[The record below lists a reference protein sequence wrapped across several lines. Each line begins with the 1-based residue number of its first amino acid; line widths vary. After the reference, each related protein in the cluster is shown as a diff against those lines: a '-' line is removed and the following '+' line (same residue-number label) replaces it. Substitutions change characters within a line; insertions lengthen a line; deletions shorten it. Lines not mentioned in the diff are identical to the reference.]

1 MEISHAS
8 LETSV
13 ASLGIKG
20 QAEEVTVSTDAE
32 FMMMIAHGIYSN
44 KALALIR
51 ELLCNARDGH
61 MKAGWPD
68 KPIIVTLTDNL
79 LVIRDH
85 GTGIPNAIFA
95 RTYMTFGQSTKRKD
109 KLATGG
115 FGVGTK
121 VPWAVCDTFSARN
134 WIDKTMTAYSIVKS
148 DPMLGGKPSCTPVM
162 TIPSVEPSGVEV
174 SVPFPEKMHSEISV
188 YLRHFADELGIPL
201 IINGTPHTSWKLEEI
216 AELYEK
222 GFTYSASHPK
232 TVIQSSP
239 FYVRQGDV
247 IYPIEQQ
254 EEFNESWAILKNLS
268 ESSIDC
274 FMFLAEP
281 DSIIPTLSRESL
293 QYTDRTI
300 LSIKKLM
307 NKVIDELASNLDA
320 YAKRTEKHL
329 PQYISNS
336 TKFVQKKWNDRY
348 DILLDLSECHAAF
361 LRDDNLSNSQN
372 LLLHSN
378 MRRWLVKHTPYL
390 ETKTVVG
397 ADFRNKMNNT
407 VLSIFKEKLK
417 QFKHLDHKRLLE
429 LSAETPNGWKKSQQ
443 FLKNVA
449 RDSYEEFMFWR
460 AEIEANPDLIE
471 VYISKSVDFQDVAY
485 SSSISRNF
493 IELTN
498 LKNFDTRKQ
507 KFFTPHTTAYETHY
521 VSKLVVIS
529 TNIITMLGRAR
540 EKLRTEGDVQSPL
553 AAGCMAYLLGAKC
566 LRVKATMKPPEI
578 DKLKKQIE
586 DWGYTVLVLMEP
598 TADELEERKR
608 LAEERA
614 SLKGVKLPFLHE
626 LISTSDW
633 GLDAKQR
640 TSLKKK
646 LNALAFNPEFKGEPL
661 YFALGKGSC
670 LPREIRTVSQY
681 FEFVRL
687 IGNDVLCVSTKA
699 DIQKAIKAGRK
710 DVETAVLE
718 FVRWFYKQP
727 TIHEKLFYQGSFL
740 AQRAAQNKYLT
751 KYLFNRLPPKLTEQE
766 EKIYGAIQQFSRV
779 FQSVHQYVA
788 GRNTYFNSCRSRAE
802 RQYRDLFEKYAES
815 HFCDVYRVL
824 EAAFLPEPSPQRVL
838 ARSILKSILKG

>member
-8 LETSV
+8 LETPV

-134 WIDKTMTAYSIVKS
+134 WIDKTVTAYSIVKS
-148 DPMLGGKPSCTPVM
+148 DPKLGGKPSCTPVM
-162 TIPSVEPSGVEV
+162 TIPSIEPSGVEV
-174 SVPFPEKMHSEISV
+174 SVPFPEKMYSDVSR

-201 IINGTPHTSWKLEEI
+201 IINGTPHTSSKLEEI

-222 GFTYSASHPK
+222 GFIYSSHHPK
-232 TVIQSSP
+232 TVIQNSP

-268 ESSIDC
+268 ESSTDC
-274 FMFLAEP
+274 FVFLAEP

-307 NKVIDELASNLDA
+307 NKVLDELAGNLDA
-320 YAKRTEKHL
+320 YAERTEKHL
-329 PQYISNS
+329 PEYVSNS
-336 TKFVQKKWNDRY
+336 PKFVQQKWSGHH
-348 DILLDLSECHAAF
+348 DILLDLSKCHAAS
-361 LRDDNLSNSQN
+361 LRDDNLSDSQN
-372 LLLHSN
+372 FLLHSN
-378 MRRWLVKHTPYL
+378 MKRWLAKHTPYL
-390 ETKTVVG
+390 ETKTVV
-397 ADFRNKMNNT
+397 ARDFRYKMDNT
-407 VLSIFKEKLK
+407 VLGIFKEKLK
-417 QFKHLDHKRLLE
+417 QFKHLDQKRLLE
-429 LSAETPNGWKKSQQ
+429 IWAEAPNRWKKSDQ
-443 FLKNVA
+443 FLKNVV

-460 AEIEANPDLIE
+460 AEIETNPDLIE
-471 VYISKSVDFQDVAY
+471 VYVSKSNNFQDVAY
-485 SSSISRNF
+485 NSSISRNF

-498 LKNFDTRKQ
+498 LRNFDTRKEE
-507 KFFTPHTTAYETHY
+507 FFAPHSTAYETHY
-521 VSKLVVIS
+521 VSKVVVIS
-529 TNIITMLGRAR
+529 TNIITMLGRAK
-540 EKLRTEGDVQSPL
+540 EKFRKETDIQSPFATGNL
-553 AAGCMAYLLGAKC
+553 AYLLGAKC

-614 SLKGVKLPFLHE
+614 SSKEVKPPFLHE

-633 GLDAKQR
+633 GLSSKQR
-640 TSLKKK
+640 TSLKKRLK
-646 LNALAFNPEFKGEPL
+646 SLASNPEFKGEPL
-661 YFALGKGSC
+661 YFVLGKGNC
-670 LPREIRTVSQY
+670 LPNEIRTVSQY
-681 FEFVRL
+681 SEFVRL

-699 DIQKAIKAGRK
+699 DTQKAIKAGRK
-710 DVETAVLE
+710 DAETAVLE
-718 FVRWFYKQP
+718 FVKWFYKQP
-727 TIHEKLFYQGSFL
+727 TIYEKLFYQDTFF
-740 AQRAAQNKYLT
+740 AQRAEQNKYLT
-751 KYLFNRLPPKLTEQE
+751 KYLFNRLPPKLTKQE
-766 EKIYGAIQQFSRV
+766 EKIYRAIQQYSRV
-779 FQSVHQYVA
+779 FQSVRQYVA
-788 GRNTYFNSCRSRAE
+788 GRNRYFHSCCTAE
-802 RQYRDLFEKYAES
+802 KHYQDLFEEYAES
-815 HFCDVYRVL
+815 HFCDVHRAL

-838 ARSILKSILKG
+838 ARNILKAILKG

>member
-148 DPMLGGKPSCTPVM
+148 DPKLGGKPSCTPVM
-162 TIPSVEPSGVEV
+162 TIPSIEPSGVEV
-174 SVPFPEKMHSEISV
+174 SVPFPEKMHADVSR

-201 IINGTPHTSWKLEEI
+201 IINGIPLATQKLEEI
-216 AELYEK
+216 AELYER
-222 GFTYSASHPK
+222 GFIYSSSHPK
-232 TVIQSSP
+232 TVIQVSP

-254 EEFNESWAILKNLS
+254 EEFKESWDILSNLR
-268 ESSIDC
+268 ESGNDC
-274 FMFLAEP
+274 FIFLAEP

-307 NKVIDELASNLDA
+307 NKVLDELASNLDA
-320 YAKRTEKHL
+320 YAERTEKHL
-329 PQYISNS
+329 PEYVSNS
-336 TKFVQKKWNDRY
+336 SKFVQQKWIGHH
-348 DILLDLSECHAAF
+348 DILLDLRQCHAAS
-361 LRDDNLSNSQN
+361 LRDNNLSDSQN

-378 MRRWLVKHTPYL
+378 MKRWLAKHTPYL
-390 ETKTVVG
+390 ETKTVI
-397 ADFRNKMNNT
+397 ARDFRYKMDNI
-407 VLSIFKEKLK
+407 VLGIFKEKLK
-417 QFKHLDHKRLLE
+417 QFKHLDQKRLLE
-429 LSAETPNGWKKSQQ
+429 VWGEAPNGWRKSDQ

-471 VYISKSVDFQDVAY
+471 VYISKSNSFQDVAY

-493 IELTN
+493 LELTN
-498 LKNFDTRKQ
+498 LRNFDTRKEE
-507 KFFTPHTTAYETHY
+507 FFVPHTTTYENHY
-521 VSKLVVIS
+521 VSKVVVIS
-529 TNIITMLGRAR
+529 TNLITMLSRAK
-540 EKLRTEGDVQSPL
+540 EKFRKETAIQSPF
-553 AAGCMAYLLGAKC
+553 AAGDLAYLLGAKC

-578 DKLKKQIE
+578 NKLKKRIE

-614 SLKGVKLPFLHE
+614 SSKKVKLPFLHE
-626 LISTSDW
+626 LIQVSTW
-633 GLDAKQR
+633 GLKP
-640 TSLKKK
+640 KEK
-646 LNALAFNPEFKGEPL
+646 LGLTKRLAGISSNPALKGEPL
-661 YFALGKGSC
+661 YFVLSKGNC
-670 LPREIRTVSQY
+670 LPTEIRSIEQY
-681 FEFVRL
+681 ADFVKFV
-687 IGNDVLCVSTKA
+687 GNDILCVSTKA
-699 DIQKAIKAGRK
+699 DTQKAIKAGRRN
-710 DVETAVLE
+710 VETAFLE
-718 FVRWFYKQP
+718 LVMWFYKQP
-727 TIHEKLFYQGSFL
+727 AIYEKLFYRNTFFASK
-740 AQRAAQNKYLT
+740 AEENKYLA

-766 EKIYGAIQQFSRV
+766 EKMLAGIKQHGSMFP
-779 FQSVHQYVA
+779 SV
-788 GRNTYFNSCRSRAE
+788 
-802 RQYRDLFEKYAES
+802 RQYLIARNRYFANCCTAEKHYETLFEKYAES
-815 HFCDVYRVL
+815 HFCDVYRAL

-838 ARSILKSILKG
+838 ARNILKSILKG